1 MLGASG
7 GLEDGQLQI
16 RRSRFEQHGRAGG
29 LRMTHSEDV
38 AGGTPVPTKGEDG
51 ASEGGASIAGRI
63 AGLSVLKGLVV
74 YGATLTF
81 AGLYAYFM
89 EEIVTAASKTP
100 PDLNGAMVS
109 GAAALAGVL
118 GSAFALIMGVPIRT
132 TNEALA
138 RDLAPARDPDRDNR
152 LDPKKLPTKTR
163 LRRALSLEPGGTDQ
177 PSWPQTFGVWMY
189 AAVAS
194 AVAIVYVLNQAETP
208 DAIKALAVAF
218 GGYVI
223 ALMTAAY
230 GLGSGRG
237 R

>member
-1 MLGASG
+1 VTQPVEAADGAP
-7 GLEDGQLQI
+7 
-16 RRSRFEQHGRAGG
+16 A
-29 LRMTHSEDV
+29 
-38 AGGTPVPTKGEDG
+38 PTVGEDG
-51 ASEGGASIAGRI
+51 ASSGGTTLAGRI

-89 EEIVTAASKTP
+89 EEIVTASKTP
-100 PDLNGAMVS
+100 PHLNGVMVS
-109 GAAALAGVL
+109 AAAALAGVL

-138 RDLAPARDPDRDNR
+138 RDLAPARDLDDR
-152 LDPKKLPTKTR
+152 LDPKKLPRKTR
-163 LRRALSLEPGGTDQ
+163 LRRVLSLEPGGTDQ

-208 DAIKALAVAF
+208 PAIKALAVAF

>member
-1 MLGASG
+1 M
-7 GLEDGQLQI
+7 
-16 RRSRFEQHGRAGG
+16 
-29 LRMTHSEDV
+29 
-38 AGGTPVPTKGEDG
+38 
-51 ASEGGASIAGRI
+51 
-63 AGLSVLKGLVV
+63 V
-74 YGATLTF
+74 YGAVLTF

-89 EEIVTAASKTP
+89 EEIVSAGKSP
-100 PDLNGAMVS
+100 PHLNGAMVA

-118 GSAFALIMGVPIRT
+118 GSAFALVMGVPIRT

-138 RDLAPARDPDRDNR
+138 RDLAPARDHKDRV
-152 LDPKKLPTKTR
+152 DPKKLARKTR

-177 PSWPQTFGVWMY
+177 ASWPQTFGVWMY

-208 DAIKALAVAF
+208 PVIKGLAVAF

>member
-1 MLGASG
+1 MTQRVDAANTPAATVGAGEPS
-7 GLEDGQLQI
+7 
-16 RRSRFEQHGRAGG
+16 AGG
-29 LRMTHSEDV
+29 AAL
-38 AGGTPVPTKGEDG
+38 
-51 ASEGGASIAGRI
+51 AGRI

-89 EEIVTAASKTP
+89 EEIVSAANKTP
-100 PDLNGAMVS
+100 PHLSGAMVS

-118 GSAFALIMGVPIRT
+118 GSAFALVMGVPIRT

-138 RDLAPARDPDRDNR
+138 KDLAPARDREDNR
-152 LDPKKLPTKTR
+152 LDPKKLPRKTR
-163 LRRALSLEPGGTDQ
+163 LRRVLSLEPGGTDQ

-194 AVAIVYVLNQAETP
+194 AVATVYVLNQAETP
-208 DAIKALAVAF
+208 PAIKALAVAF
-218 GGYVI
+218 AGYVI

>member
-1 MLGASG
+1 MGKWAKGLAVTRRGDTTG
-7 GLEDGQLQI
+7 GSSAPAVG
-16 RRSRFEQHGRAGG
+16 
-29 LRMTHSEDV
+29 
-38 AGGTPVPTKGEDG
+38 
-51 ASEGGASIAGRI
+51 EGGAGLAGRI

-89 EEIVTAASKTP
+89 EEIVSAASKTP
-100 PDLNGAMVS
+100 PHLSGAMVS
-109 GAAALAGVL
+109 AAAALAGVL
-118 GSAFALIMGVPIRT
+118 GSAFALVLGVPVRT

-138 RDLAPARDPDRDNR
+138 RDLAPARGRDDRV
-152 LDPKKLPTKTR
+152 DPKLLRPGTR
-163 LRRALSLEPGGTDQ
+163 LRRVLSLEPGGTDQ
-177 PSWPQTFGVWMY
+177 ASWPQTFGVWVY

-194 AVAIVYVLNQAETP
+194 AVAIVYALNQSETP
-208 DAIKALAVAF
+208 QAIKGLAVAF

-230 GLGSGRG
+230 GLGAGRG